1 VEAATTAQVLRKEN
15 TVSNTARR
23 LATTDLPLAGDYL
36 GPAEVVGLGPPL
48 AVRLPSGA
56 VVDAAMALAV
66 PYEPAMADEV
76 LVIGKGEGHYVIG
89 VLHGRGR
96 VSLALEGD
104 VDLHATNGKLRLR
117 GDAGVEL
124 LGPELQVRTGR
135 VEVIA
140 GAVIQRFAS
149 LTQRVAK
156 LLSVR
161 AGEAHTVVEGA
172 QVTQAESAA
181 ILTEGTMTLNGK
193 QIHLG

>member
-1 VEAATTAQVLRKEN
+1 MSKP
-15 TVSNTARR
+15 ARALGT
-23 LATTDLPLAGDYL
+23 LATALSGDYL
-36 GPAEVVGLGPPL
+36 GPAEVVDAGPPL
-48 AVRLPSGA
+48 TVRLPSGP
-56 VVDAAMALAV
+56 VVEAAMALAL
-66 PYEPAMADEV
+66 PYEPAAGDV
-76 LVIGKGEGHYVIG
+76 LLVIGKGDAHYVIG

-96 VSLALEGD
+96 TALELHGD
-104 VDLHATNGKLRLR
+104 VDLRATNGKLRLR
-117 GDAGVEL
+117 GDEGVEL
-124 LGPELQVRTGR
+124 LGPELEIRTGR
-135 VEVIA
+135 LDVIA
-140 GAVIQRFAS
+140 GAVKQRFAS